1 MRPLRTSKETCC
13 RCVISWDA
21 LNFATTLLSTYKKQC
36 KAHKKSGDFI
46 NNMQK
51 DSYCNLTSFQVI
63 TKKTPLIFRIREI
76 LFYLNLKVCI
86 KFL

>member
-51 DSYCNLTSFQVI
+51 
-63 TKKTPLIFRIREI
+63 R
-76 LFYLNLKVCI
+76 
-86 KFL
+86 